1 MASRGKKKIEDK
13 VQTEYKPVI
22 SSSNSELNDKFNR
35 AYPIIITV
43 VLCLLLICQFIP
55 FIQITIDAA
64 IDDEGTLLSESI
76 SAGDRTFGISLFE
89 IVFTPAS
96 EYDNAI
102 DYIVSKVKIGG
113 ASLPLT
119 GLADSIRE
127 NYLTVSQIENIE
139 NGYQWLWVL
148 SLINM
153 VAVLS
158 LVVTLIVRVYVKKV
172 DLKLALLILSGI
184 LLLLALV
191 GFVAVLISIGF
202 GNANFTIGI
211 GVGEIILLIITT
223 AFAGFTITEKV
234 ISHNNRKEVLNG

>member
-1 MASRGKKKIEDK
+1 MASRGKKKLEDK
-13 VQTEYKPVI
+13 VQADYKPVI
-22 SSSNSELNDKFNR
+22 SSSNSELNNKFTK
-35 AYPIIITV
+35 AYPIIIAV
-43 VLCLLLICQFIP
+43 VLCLLLVCQFIP

-76 SAGDRTFGISLFE
+76 GAADRTFGISLFE

-127 NYLTVSQIENIE
+127 NYLNVTQVENIE
-139 NGYQWLWVL
+139 NGYKLLWGL
-148 SLINM
+148 SLVNM
-153 VAVLS
+153 LSVLS
-158 LVVTLIVRVYVKKV
+158 LVVTLIVKVYVKKV
-172 DLKLALLILSGI
+172 NLKLALLFLSI
-184 LLLLALV
+184 IQLVLALA

-223 AFAGFTITEKV
+223 AFAGFTITERV
-234 ISHNNRKEVLNG
+234 INKNGKREVSNG

>member
-13 VQTEYKPVI
+13 VQTDYKPVI

-35 AYPIIITV
+35 AYPIIITI

-76 SAGDRTFGISLFE
+76 SVGDRTFGISLFE

-158 LVVTLIVRVYVKKV
+158 LVVTLIVKVYVKKV

-184 LLLLALV
+184 LLILALV

-223 AFAGFTITEKV
+223 AFAGFTVTEKV
-234 ISHNNRKEVLNG
+234 ISHNNRKEVVNG